1 MHVSSAGSNGLPAT
15 SRSHALVGIAA
26 CALLAA
32 CGGSPAPSG
41 DAAPD
46 AATRTAA
53 LAERERAVAEREAA
67 IAAREQQLI
76 AAAAEEAA
84 KAEREKAAAAEAAAQ
99 AERDKAAAAEAAA
112 KSAEQQRVAAER
124 AAADAKAQREK
135 AARAAAGKRRE
146 PSVAKA
152 PAQPIEVAA
161 GTQLAIALKQALSSK
176 TASIGQPFEAVL
188 TSDVVGKDGR
198 VAVPAGATLTGSITH
213 VVSGSRNIGATPL
226 IGLRFD
232 HILTARG
239 ERIAISGELDER
251 GASERGRDTAK
262 ILGGAAAGAVLG
274 NQSRHNDRGK
284 VIGALVGGALGA
296 MAAKN
301 TGTEVS
307 LADGAPLTITV
318 DRSFTVPAGA

>member
-1 MHVSSAGSNGLPAT
+1 MPVSISGSNGSFA
-15 SRSHALVGIAA
+15 ALRPRALLGLAA
-26 CALLAA
+26 CALLVA

-41 DAAPD
+41 GAAPD
-46 AATRTAA
+46 AASRTAA

-67 IAAREQQLI
+67 IAAREQ
-76 AAAAEEAA
+76 EVNA
-84 KAEREKAAAAEAAAQ
+84 KA
-99 AERDKAAAAEAAA
+99 AAAAEAAA
-112 KSAEQQRVAAER
+112 KAESDKAAADAAAEQQRLAAEQQRLAAER
-124 AAADAKAQREK
+124 AAAEAKAQRERT
-135 AARAAAGKRRE
+135 ARATTEKRRE

-152 PAQPIEVAA
+152 APAQPIEVSA
-161 GTQLAIALKQALSSK
+161 GTRLAIALKQSLSSK
-176 TASIGQPFEAVL
+176 TASVGQPFEAVL

-239 ERIAISGELDER
+239 DRIAISGEIDER
-251 GASERGRDTAK
+251 GASERGRDSAK

-318 DRSFTVPAGA
+318 DQSFKVPAGSQRGG